1 MQIKIDLPFILR
13 TFRNRI
19 ALTWGI
25 VLIENILIALIPLL
39 IGMTIDGLLTGRTTE
54 LFWMVGILSG
64 LGVIAVGRRVYDTRT
79 YGTIRLHLG
88 SELQRRSSTLQVSK
102 RSARIDMSRELVDF
116 LEQDAPE
123 LITAIIQIAVSFAIL
138 TYFDVRLGISSAVVV
153 LGMICV
159 YACFHRRFYAYNASL
174 NAQREQQVDLLSAGS
189 RLGVFRHLR
198 SLRRHEVSISDTEA
212 VVYGGIFFLQIV
224 FIAFNLFQGA
234 GIPGVTA
241 GQIFSIASY
250 SWEYVEA
257 ALLLPVALQ
266 SWSRLS
272 EITTRINSQDS
283 KVFDALPKQCRSLV
297 GTMSVLLLASVVPGQ
312 ADTPVEGFWITE
324 DESLVVATGACE
336 EGSSELCG
344 IIVGV
349 PGATRDA
356 ALSRYKSQLCG
367 LPILW
372 DLKWA
377 PQADRWVEGKIL
389 DPETEKIYDLSA
401 TFKGPV
407 LQLQVSNDQSGR
419 GLSLT
424 WQSISKFDEVC
435 Q

>member
-1 MQIKIDLPFILR
+1 MQAKIDLPFILH

-39 IGMTIDGLLTGRTTE
+39 IGMTIDGLLVGRAAE
-54 LFWMVGILSG
+54 LFWMIGILAG
-64 LGVIAVGRRVYDTRT
+64 LGAIAVGRRVYDTRT

-88 SELQRRSSTLQVSK
+88 AELQRRTSSLQVSR

-123 LITAIIQIAVSFAIL
+123 LITAVIQIAVSFAIL
-138 TYFDVRLGISSAVVV
+138 TYFDIRLGIASAIVV
-153 LGMICV
+153 LGMVSV
-159 YACFHRRFYAYNASL
+159 YACFHLRFYSFNARL

-198 SLRRHEVSISDTEA
+198 ALRRHEVSISDTEA
-212 VVYGGIFFLQIV
+212 IVYGGIFFLQIA
-224 FIAFNLFQGA
+224 FIAFNLFQGS

-272 EITTRINSQDS
+272 EITNRINSQDI
-283 KVFDALPKQCRSLV
+283 KVFDA
-297 GTMSVLLLASVVPGQ
+297 
-312 ADTPVEGFWITE
+312 
-324 DESLVVATGACE
+324 
-336 EGSSELCG
+336 
-344 IIVGV
+344 
-349 PGATRDA
+349 
-356 ALSRYKSQLCG
+356 
-367 LPILW
+367 
-372 DLKWA
+372 
-377 PQADRWVEGKIL
+377 
-389 DPETEKIYDLSA
+389 
-401 TFKGPV
+401 
-407 LQLQVSNDQSGR
+407 
-419 GLSLT
+419 
-424 WQSISKFDEVC
+424 
-435 Q
+435 